1 MGEIS
6 GRTQAV
12 ASFHPMVAREEHH
25 TFGKTD
31 ALLILMA
38 TIWAV
43 NFSVIKYATGVIT
56 PLAFTGLRVAIAAAV
71 LLAIAF
77 FQGKPWPPRRDIIT
91 LVMLGVIG
99 NGAYQLFFVEGLS
112 RTKVGNAVLIV
123 AASPA
128 FIAIVSRV
136 RGIERVRHRTL
147 AGVALSICG
156 VALVVYGSA
165 RSDHSRATLIGTLLV
180 FGGVLMW
187 TVFTV
192 FVQPLAVRVNPI
204 QLSSLT
210 MSGGV
215 LPMLIATPSAVL
227 ATDWPSLG
235 AAAWAAMLY
244 ASVVSMVIAYLFW
257 YRGLRI
263 LGPTRTSIYG
273 NLQPVIA
280 IIVAW
285 LFLKEAPTIWQGV
298 GTGTIMTGIYLT
310 RS

>member
-1 MGEIS
+1 
-6 GRTQAV
+6 
-12 ASFHPMVAREEHH
+12 MVAREEHSS
-25 TFGKTD
+25 FGKTD

-43 NFSVIKYATGVIT
+43 NFSVVKYATEIIT
-56 PLAFTGLRVAIAAAV
+56 PLALAGLRVAIAAVV

-77 FQGKPWPPRRDIIT
+77 LQRKPWPPRRDILALLT
-91 LVMLGVIG
+91 LGVIG
-99 NGAYQLFFVEGLS
+99 NGLYQILFIEGLS

-128 FIAIVSRV
+128 FIAVVSRWK
-136 RGIERVRHRTL
+136 GIERLRHRTL

-156 VALVVYGSA
+156 VALVVYGSS
-165 RSDHSRATLIGTLLV
+165 RSDHSRATLVGTLLV

-187 TVFTV
+187 TAFTV

-204 QLSSLT
+204 QLSALT
-210 MSGGV
+210 MSGGCLAMIV
-215 LPMLIATPSAVL
+215 ATPRAIVATNWDTVGWTFWVAL
-227 ATDWPSLG
+227 A
-235 AAAWAAMLY
+235 Y

-257 YRGLRI
+257 YRGLRL

-285 LFLKEAPTIWQGV
+285 IFLNESPTIWQGV